1 MRILMLSWAYPPVDV
16 DGHGDHAHV
25 LARDLVAAGHEVHVV
40 TRWHGEGPEPTGE
53 RLDGV
58 HVVRVAEAPPVIPM
72 TDRVPAALSFNSRA
86 QAAGTKLVRR
96 VGADVLHVHDRLAA
110 YAATGLREAYG
121 LPIVAT
127 VHAPEVALHP
137 GLPDDVSKLV
147 HQVEWW
153 LTYEARRV
161 ISCSTTVHDQLRDH
175 FRLPVDKLDVI
186 PAAPTTAP
194 AAPDPALRRT
204 VSGPRTKV
212 VLLAGRVDERGLD
225 AALAALP
232 AVRDEAGP
240 TRLVVAARGVGP
252 DAVRRRARDAGLR
265 HHVVSVEPPRGVG
278 LARLVAVADATV
290 VLGDDDPCGSTV
302 VTAMAAGSAVVV
314 GPDAGL
320 AELVARAGIA
330 LPRVTPA
337 ALRTA
342 LRRAVADPARHARLG
357 EAARARAAARHDGPT
372 VAAATAA
379 VYERAIAEEREL
391 AGATRPPL
399 RPILRSAPILELDGT
414 A

>member
-16 DGHGDHAHV
+16 DGHGEHAHV
-25 LARDLVAAGHEVHVV
+25 LARELVAAGHEVHVV
-40 TRWHGEGPEPTGE
+40 TRWHGDGPEPTGE

-58 HVVRVAEAPPVIPM
+58 HVLRVAEAPPVIPM

-86 QAAGTKLVRR
+86 QAAATKLIRR

-127 VHAPEVALHP
+127 VHAPEVVLHP

-161 ISCSTTVHDQLRDH
+161 ITCSTHVHDQLRDH
-175 FRLPVDKLDVI
+175 FRLPAAKIDVI
-186 PAAPTTAP
+186 PAPVTTGP
-194 AAPDPALRRT
+194 AAPDATLRRT
-204 VSGPRTKV
+204 FAGPRTKV
-212 VLLAGRVDERGLD
+212 VVLAGRLDERGLD
-225 AALAALP
+225 AALRALP
-232 AVRDEAGP
+232 PVREVAGP
-240 TRLVVAARGVGP
+240 TRLVVAARGVAP
-252 DAVRRRARDAGLR
+252 ELVRRRAREAGLR
-265 HHVVSVEPPRGVG
+265 HHVVAVEPAQGET
-278 LARLVAVADATV
+278 LARTAAVADVTV
-290 VLGDDDPCGSTV
+290 VLGDDDPCGAAV
-302 VTAMAAGSAVVV
+302 LTAMAAGSAVVV
-314 GPDAGL
+314 GPDPGL
-320 AELVARAGIA
+320 AELVDGAGIV

-337 ALRTA
+337 ALRTG
-342 LRRAVADPARHARLG
+342 LRRAVGDPARRDELAD
-357 EAARARAAARHDGPT
+357 AARARIAARHDGPT

-379 VYERAIAEEREL
+379 VYERAIVEEREL
-391 AGATRPPL
+391 ADASRPPL
-399 RPILRSAPILELDGT
+399 RPILRAAPILELDGT